1 MDLNVLTN
9 HPIFQQMQPQK
20 RKLLLEC
27 VKLSTESSHSEG
39 VSFDKTLPIL
49 LAMHQK
55 MQKQGLRFTAEERNV
70 LMDVLSAG
78 LSPAE
83 RARMEMMKKMMR

>member
-1 MDLNVLTN
+1 MDLNLLTN
-9 HPIFQQMQPQK
+9 HPVFQQMLPQK
-20 RKLLLEC
+20 QKLLLEC
-27 VKLSTESSHSEG
+27 VRLSTESSHSEG

-55 MQKQGLRFTAEERNV
+55 MQKQGLNFTPEERNV
-70 LMDVLSAG
+70 LMDLLSSG

-83 RARMEMMKKMMR
+83 RSRFEMMKKMMH

>member
-1 MDLNVLTN
+1 MDINILTN

-20 RKLLLEC
+20 QKLLLEC
-27 VKLSTESSHSEG
+27 VKLSSESSHSEG
-39 VSFDKTLPIL
+39 VNFDKTLPIM

-55 MQKQGLRFTAEERNV
+55 MQKQGLSFTVEERNV
-70 LMDVLSAG
+70 LIDVLSSG

-83 RARMEMMKKMMR
+83 RSRMEMMKKMMR

>member
-1 MDLNVLTN
+1 MDINVLTN

-20 RKLLLEC
+20 QKLLLEC
-27 VKLSTESSHSEG
+27 VRLTSDSSHSEG
-39 VSFDKTLPIL
+39 VSFDKTLPIM

-55 MQKQGLRFTAEERNV
+55 MQKQGLSFTTEERNV
-70 LMDVLSAG
+70 LIDVLSAG

-83 RARMEMMKKMMR
+83 RSRMEMMKKMMH